1 MDNFSPGCGQKH
13 CGACCGG
20 SCSGCGGSCSGCGGT
35 LQLTQGEIDLL
46 FRFAQIPFLPVARQ
60 AGSEQPVCLEDG
72 EAHKEEL
79 SRIISALSQKG
90 LIRLDYDLPLSNFD
104 YSEYR
109 DFPLRGS
116 MALTA
121 AGQQAADQLEIQGIE
136 DESDA

>member
-1 MDNFSPGCGQKH
+1 MKFKMTGCDPLDKCSPGCGQKH
-13 CGACCGG
+13 CGAC
-20 SCSGCGGSCSGCGGT
+20 CGGT

-60 AGSEQPVCLEDG
+60 TGSEQPVCLEDG
-72 EAHKEEL
+72 EAHREEL

>member
-1 MDNFSPGCGQKH
+1 M
-13 CGACCGG
+13 
-20 SCSGCGGSCSGCGGT
+20 
-35 LQLTQGEIDLL
+35 
-46 FRFAQIPFLPVARQ
+46 ARQ
-60 AGSEQPVCLEDG
+60 AGSEQPVCLENG
-72 EAHKEEL
+72 EAHREEL

>member
-1 MDNFSPGCGQKH
+1 MIFLDKNSPGCGQKH

-20 SCSGCGGSCSGCGGT
+20 ACSGCGGT

-60 AGSEQPVCLEDG
+60 AGSEQPVCLEEG
-72 EAHKEEL
+72 EERWEEL
-79 SRIISALSQKG
+79 SPIISALSQKG
-90 LIRLDYDLPLSNFD
+90 LIRLDYDLPLSHFD
-104 YSEYR
+104 YAEYL

-121 AGQQAADQLEIQGIE
+121 AGQQAVDQLEIQGIE
-136 DESDA
+136 EESDA

>member
-1 MDNFSPGCGQKH
+1 MTGCDPLDNFSPGCGQKH
-13 CGACCGG
+13 CGAC
-20 SCSGCGGSCSGCGGT
+20 CGGSCSGCGGT

-46 FRFAQIPFLPVARQ
+46 FRFAQIPFLPVARR
-60 AGSEQPVCLEDG
+60 ADSEQPVCLEEG
-72 EAHKEEL
+72 EEKREEL

-104 YSEYR
+104 YGEYR
-109 DFPLRGS
+109 SFPLRGS

-136 DESDA
+136 EESDA